1 MRPFLARLTSKNQLT
16 LPKHIVDALDRP
28 THFESIVAKGALC
41 LWPGRVISLERQAE
55 TAGIPPSV
63 LREAFRIVEERR
75 AAKARKDGGELTT
88 E

>member
-16 LPKHIVDALDRP
+16 LPKHIVDALDQP
-28 THFESIVAKGALC
+28 THFEGVVSKGALC

-75 AAKARKDGGELTT
+75 AAKRRAEASETT
-88 E
+88 GS